1 LQLTEAPVPDSY
13 DAVVAGHIC
22 IDMIPDLSGSAPDQ
36 FRAGF
41 APGHLLQ
48 IGPAA
53 FSTGGPVSNTGLAF
67 HRLGIPT
74 RLMGKVGDDLFGHAA
89 LQMIAGYGPELAAGM
104 LVDPTAPT
112 SYSVVISPPGLDRMF
127 LHCTGANDAFGEDD
141 VDYSSLERARIFH
154 FGYPP
159 LMPRMYAHG
168 GEELT
173 AIFRRA
179 RATGV
184 TTSLDMAVPDP
195 ASPAGR
201 ADWGAILRATL
212 PFVDVFLPSIE
223 EILYMLR
230 RETFEELCATARL
243 RGGSGSDVLALIG
256 PALLY
261 DVSGQLLDMGV
272 KVAGLKLGDRGFYL
286 RTGSRTA
293 LESMGRAGPAQPAQ
307 WATREL
313 WSPCFRVNVAGTV
326 GSGDATIAGFLAA
339 LLRGFS
345 PEAALTAGV
354 AVGACNVEAADA
366 LSGLRSWEATMARVS
381 AGWSRHALILDA
393 PGWCFDPPS
402 GLWSRG

>member
-1 LQLTEAPVPDSY
+1 MPDSY

-41 APGHLLQ
+41 APGRLLQ
-48 IGPAA
+48 VGPAT
-53 FSTGGPVSNTGLAF
+53 FSTGGPVSNTGLAL
-67 HRLGIPT
+67 HRLGIAT

-89 LQMIAGYGPELAAGM
+89 LQIIAGYGPELAAGM
-104 LVDPTAPT
+104 IVDPTAPT

-127 LHCTGANDAFGEDD
+127 LHCTGANDAFGEND
-141 VDYSSLERARIFH
+141 VDYSSLARARIFH

-195 ASPAGR
+195 ASAAGR
-201 ADWGAILRATL
+201 ADWDAILRATL

-230 RETFEELCATARL
+230 RDTYEELCAAARR
-243 RGGSGSDVLALIG
+243 RGGSGSDVLALIT
-256 PALLY
+256 PAMLY
-261 DVSGQLLDMGV
+261 DVSGQLLDMGGKIV
-272 KVAGLKLGDRGFYL
+272 GLKLGDRGFYL
-286 RTGSRTA
+286 RTGQRVA
-293 LESMGRAGPAQPAQ
+293 LESMGRASPAQPAV
-307 WATREL
+307 WASREL
-313 WSPCFRVNVAGTV
+313 WSPCFRVDVAGTV

-339 LLRGFS
+339 LLRGLS
-345 PEAALTAGV
+345 PDDALTAGV

-366 LSGLRSWEATMARVS
+366 LSGLRSWEETMARVAS
-381 AGWSRHALILDA
+381 GWPRHKLNLNA
-393 PGWCFDPPS
+393 PGWHFDPPS
-402 GLWSRG
+402 GLWLRG